1 MATNQL
7 RRRGDRMTEE
17 KSNYAYL
24 DHENAV
30 FEKSSITNTYGLSM
44 NLSSAPWKYLTKD
57 EAAECLRPIPLDESD
72 IINMRISIKNLGQ
85 TLVSGVSKFKQKN
98 MNELLLYNE
107 VISIRQEVA
116 ELKEMIREL
125 KETR

>member
-1 MATNQL
+1 
-7 RRRGDRMTEE
+7 MTEE

-30 FEKSSITNTYGLSM
+30 FEKSSIPNTYGLSM

-72 IINMRISIKNLGQ
+72 IINMRIFIKNLGQ
-85 TLVSGVSKFKQKN
+85 TLGSGLSKFKQKN
-98 MNELLLYNE
+98 IVDNELLLYNE

-125 KETR
+125 KEAR

>member
-1 MATNQL
+1 
-7 RRRGDRMTEE
+7 MTEG

-30 FEKSSITNTYGLSM
+30 FEESSIHNIYGSGM
-44 NLSSAPWKYLTKD
+44 MLSSAPWKYLTKD

-72 IINMRISIKNLGQ
+72 IINMRIFIKNLGQ
-85 TLVSGVSKFKQKN
+85 TLESGVSKFKEKN
-98 MNELLLYNE
+98 IVDNELLLYNE

-116 ELKEMIREL
+116 ELKEMIKEL

>member
-1 MATNQL
+1 
-7 RRRGDRMTEE
+7 MTEE
-17 KSNYAYL
+17 KSNYSYL
-24 DHENAV
+24 DWKNAISGEAAV
-30 FEKSSITNTYGLSM
+30 QGVYGSRM
-44 NLSSAPWKYLTKD
+44 MISSAPEKYLTKD

-125 KETR
+125 KEAR

>member
-1 MATNQL
+1 
-7 RRRGDRMTEE
+7 MTEE

-30 FEKSSITNTYGLSM
+30 FEKSSIYGL
-44 NLSSAPWKYLTKD
+44 NFSSAPWKYLTKD

-98 MNELLLYNE
+98 RVDNELLLYNE

-125 KETR
+125 KETG

>member
-1 MATNQL
+1 
-7 RRRGDRMTEE
+7 MTEE

-30 FEKSSITNTYGLSM
+30 FEKSSIPNTYGSLSM
-44 NLSSAPWKYLTKD
+44 NFSSAPWKYLTKD

-98 MNELLLYNE
+98 INELLLYNE

-125 KETR
+125 KETG